1 MLRFEDPIFL
11 WLLCIL
17 PVLILIRLIGWK
29 RRHAKLKKLGDPELL
44 KQLMPG
50 ISKYRPT
57 VKFCLMLSAL
67 ALLIVMLA
75 RPQMGSKISHDKR
88 QGIET
93 IICLD
98 ISNSMLAEDVVP
110 SRLDKSKM
118 LVENLVDNFTNDKIG
133 LIVFAGDA
141 FVQLPITSDYVS
153 AKMFLQNITPGL
165 IQTQG
170 TNIADAIDLA
180 SKSFTQQNN
189 VGRAIVVITDGENHE
204 PGATE
209 AAAAAKKKGINVFI
223 LGIGNTTGAPIPM
236 GDGGYLKD
244 HSGNTVMTALNENMC
259 KELAQA
265 GSGQYIHVDNTSDA
279 EKTLNDDLAK
289 LQKGD
294 TSSVIYSEYD
304 EQFQAVGILV
314 ILLLILEICILEV
327 KNPLLRNIKFFEKA
341 FSMGK
346 AAKSSQ
352 LGKTSILL
360 LLLIVNSALA
370 FAQNDRTFIRQGN
383 KLYRTQKW
391 AQAETQ
397 YRKAISKNAKNTQAL
412 YNLGC
417 ALMMQQKDSMAMVQY
432 QHAAQEETNVQR
444 RSKSYHNMG
453 VIMQN
458 HREYAKAI
466 ECYKMALRCNPQDN
480 ETRYN
485 LALCKKL
492 LKNQPQKNNKDNK
505 NNKNKNDKN
514 KNKDQNNK
522 DKDKN
527 NEQDKNNKKNND
539 KDKNK
544 QNQND
549 ERNQD
554 KMSKDNA
561 EQLLNAAIQ
570 QEKATKQ
577 KMQKAMSQPKSRS
590 YEKNW

>member
-11 WLLCIL
+11 WLLWIL
-17 PVLILIRLIGWK
+17 PVLVLVRFIGWR

-57 VKFCLMLSAL
+57 VKFSLLLAAL
-67 ALLIVMLA
+67 GLVIVMLA

-118 LVENLVDNFTNDKIG
+118 LIENLVDNFTNDKIG

-153 AKMFLQNITPGL
+153 AKMFLQNINPSL

-170 TNIADAIDLA
+170 TNIAQAIDLA
-180 SKSFTQQNN
+180 SKSFTQQKN
-189 VGRAIVVITDGENHE
+189 VGRAIIVITDGENHE

-209 AAAAAKKKGINVFI
+209 AAADAKKKGINVFI
-223 LGIGNTTGAPIPM
+223 LGIGTAKGAPIPM
-236 GDGGYLKD
+236 GDGGYMKD
-244 HSGNTVMTALNENMC
+244 NTGNTVMTALNEQMC

-279 EKTLNDDLAK
+279 EKMLNDDLTK

-294 TSSVIYSEYD
+294 TTSVVYSEYD

-314 ILLLILEICILEV
+314 ILLLIIEICILDV
-327 KNPLLRNIKFFEKA
+327 KNPLLRNIKFFGKS
-341 FSMGK
+341 FGTKRMGG
-346 AAKSSQ
+346 A
-352 LGKTSILL
+352 GKQA
-360 LLLIVNSALA
+360 LLIMALILMGTGSLH
-370 FAQNDRTFIRQGN
+370 AQNDRAFIREGN
-383 KLYRTQKW
+383 KAYHAQKW

-397 YRKAISKNAKNTQAL
+397 YRKAISKNNKNPQAL

-417 ALMMQQKDSMAMVQY
+417 ALMMQQKDSMAMLQY
-432 QHAAQEETNVQR
+432 QQAAQLESNKLR
-444 RSKSYHNMG
+444 RAKSYHNMG

-458 HREYAKAI
+458 HREYAQAI
-466 ECYKMALRCNPQDN
+466 DCYKMALRCNPQDN

-485 LALCKKL
+485 LALCQKL
-492 LKNQPQKNNKDNK
+492 LKNQPQQNKNQDKNK
-505 NNKNKNDKN
+505 NNKNNKDKNKQDQNKDKN
-514 KNKDQNNK
+514 KNDQDKNK
-522 DKDKN
+522 DKDK
-527 NEQDKNNKKNND
+527 DND
-539 KDKNK
+539 KQNQQNK
-544 QNQND
+544 QNQ
-549 ERNQD
+549 E

-577 KMQKAMSQPKSRS
+577 RMQKAMSQPKRRS